1 MAKEKILIVEDEKPL
16 VKILKYNFEKEGYRV
31 LAEGDGEAGLAAFRK
46 EKPDLIVLDLML
58 PKVDGF
64 EFCRTVRKDSA
75 TPILMLTAKKE
86 EVDRVL
92 GLELG
97 ADDYVTKPFS
107 VREVL
112 ARVKG
117 ILRRASEK
125 GGGSSTPERL
135 GELLVDLERYEVSV
149 KGKPV
154 ALSPKEF
161 EFLKCLLQA
170 QGRALTRDQLLEK
183 VWGYDR
189 SMEIDTRTIDQHVK
203 RLREKLG
210 AESARL
216 VTVKNIGY
224 RLKTD

>member
-1 MAKEKILIVEDEKPL
+1 MANEKILIVEDEKPL

-31 LAEGDGEAGLAAFRK
+31 CSALDGKAGLEAFDR
-46 EKPDLIVLDLML
+46 EKPDLVVLDVML
-58 PKVDGF
+58 PKVGGF
-64 EFCRTVRKDSA
+64 DVCKALRRDSK

-112 ARVKG
+112 ARVKA
-117 ILRRASEK
+117 ILRRVSERSSAAGVARA
-125 GGGSSTPERL
+125 GGIE
-135 GELLVDLERYEVSV
+135 VDLERYETRL

-154 ALSPKEF
+154 ALSTREF

-183 VWGYDR
+183 IWGPDR
-189 SMEIDTRTIDQHVK
+189 SLEIDARTVDQHIA

-210 AESARL
+210 PESARVL
-216 VTVKNIGY
+216 TVKNVGY
-224 RLKTD
+224 RLKAD